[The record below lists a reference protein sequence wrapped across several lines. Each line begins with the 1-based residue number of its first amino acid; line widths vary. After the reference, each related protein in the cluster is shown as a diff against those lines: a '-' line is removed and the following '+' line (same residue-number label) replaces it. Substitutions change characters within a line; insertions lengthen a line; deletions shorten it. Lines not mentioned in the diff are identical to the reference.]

1 MNRLFFRFFLLVILS
16 ITLATFLIYAAISWL
31 FGDPLEQ
38 NAARQA
44 APHIFLLEQFIDQAP
59 QDQWLQRLNKVREVS
74 AIKLDLVPLSEAQ
87 TQLSGKR
94 RKALLAGRVVLDA
107 PHKAFL
113 RRVDLT
119 GTRYIGS
126 EEDVLY
132 AHGLPIDDALA
143 LKTEALRFVIVALA
157 LLIPVA
163 LWSRAHWQ
171 GLQQLSTVAD
181 EIGHGNLAARA
192 QFKRHASIWPLAQHI
207 NQMAARIAGLIG
219 SQRNLLH
226 AVSHEL
232 RTPIARLEFGMELLR
247 DAAANPQLDARID
260 AMQGDLAELNA
271 LVNEL
276 LSMAKLE
283 QAAPFQP
290 AQFVIADLLA
300 DCLAAHQHAART
312 LRFTTRIAPDCV
324 SASGDRRLLAR
335 ALGNLLKN
343 AIRYAHSQVQITV
356 TCEPAAA
363 PSGTGHP
370 KPGAILLIK
379 VEDDGPGI
387 APDERERI
395 FEPFYRIDASRDRN
409 SGGFGLGLAIARQ
422 AVRLHGG
429 EIRASESVLG
439 GACLSLSIPLAP
451 APIKA
456 WQSTNSNCG

>member
-38 NAARQA
+38 YAARQA

-74 AIKLDLVPLSEAQ
+74 AIKLDLLPLRQAQ
-87 TQLSGKR
+87 VLLPER
-94 RKALLAGRVVLDA
+94 RKKELLAGRVVLDT

-113 RRVDLT
+113 RRVDLD
-119 GTRYIGS
+119 GTRYVGS
-126 EEDVLY
+126 EDDVLY

-157 LLIPVA
+157 LLIPIA

-171 GLQQLSTVAD
+171 GLQQLSRVAD
-181 EIGHGNLAARA
+181 EIGQGNLAARA
-192 QFKRHASIWPLAQHI
+192 EFKQRASIWPLAQHI
-207 NQMAARIAGLIG
+207 NQMAARIASLI
-219 SQRNLLH
+219 STQKSLLH

-247 DAAANPQLDARID
+247 DVAANPQLDARID

-283 QAAPFQP
+283 QAQPFQ
-290 AQFVIADLLA
+290 ARRFAIAELLA
-300 DCLAAHQHAART
+300 QCLAAHQHATRDLT
-312 LRFTTRIAPDCV
+312 LTSRIAPECV
-324 SASGDRRLLAR
+324 SASGDTRLLTR

-343 AIRYAHSQVQITV
+343 AIRYAQGQVLISV
-356 TCEPAAA
+356 TCEPATNQARPA
-363 PSGTGHP
+363 LENA
-370 KPGAILLIK
+370 GATLLIK

-387 APDERERI
+387 APEERERI
-395 FEPFYRIDASRDRN
+395 FEAFYRIDPSRDRN

-422 AVRLHGG
+422 AARLHGG
-429 EIRASESVLG
+429 EIHAGESILG
-439 GACLSLSIPLAP
+439 GACFSLSIPLVAAP
-451 APIKA
+451 LTA
-456 WQSTNSNCG
+456 

>member
-44 APHIFLLEQFIDQAP
+44 APHIFLLEQFIDLAP

-74 AIKLDLVPLSEAQ
+74 AIKLELLPLRDAQ
-87 TQLSGKR
+87 ALLPGRLHKD
-94 RKALLAGRVVLDA
+94 LLAGRVVLDTS
-107 PHKAFL
+107 HKAFL
-113 RRVDLT
+113 RRVDLS
-119 GTRYIGS
+119 GTRYVGS
-126 EEDVLY
+126 EDDVLY

-157 LLIPVA
+157 LLIPIA
-163 LWSRAHWQ
+163 LWSRAHWH
-171 GLQQLSTVAD
+171 GLQQLSGVAD

-192 QFKRHASIWPLAQHI
+192 NFKRRASIWPLAQHI
-207 NQMAARIAGLIG
+207 NQMATRIASLINA
-219 SQRNLLH
+219 QKTLLH

-271 LVNEL
+271 LVSEL
-276 LSMAKLE
+276 LGMAKLE
-283 QAAPFQP
+283 QAQPFRP
-290 AQFVIADLLA
+290 DRFVVAELLA
-300 DCLAAHQHAART
+300 QCIGAHEHASRHLT
-312 LRFTTRIAPDCV
+312 LTTRIAPDCA
-324 SASGDRRLLAR
+324 SASGDIHLLAR
-335 ALGNLLKN
+335 AIGNVLKN
-343 AIRYAHSQVQITV
+343 AIRYAGSQVQITV
-356 TCEPAAA
+356 TQETMPDSSRMDASL
-363 PSGTGHP
+363 PGTV
-370 KPGAILLIK
+370 LLIR
-379 VEDDGPGI
+379 VEDDGPGV
-387 APDERERI
+387 AAGEQERI

-429 EIRASESVLG
+429 EIRVSESLPG
-439 GACLSLSIPLAP
+439 GACFTIAIPHTAGMD
-451 APIKA
+451 K
-456 WQSTNSNCG
+456 G